1 MAKAI
6 AGFFRT
12 PQDGE
17 AAQQALLSAG
27 FTREEVSFLT
37 GDTRGHETPAIGPIA
52 STGSE
57 SEAVPD
63 AWVGGVAG
71 LAIGMVAA
79 AIPGIGPL
87 LAIGPLAGAIGGM
100 TLGAAAGGLI
110 GLLRDQGISQEEA
123 EFYAEGVKRGGSLV
137 TVQDVTDDRA
147 DKARDILKEHG
158 AIDTETLAEEQRR
171 VEKS

>member
-12 PQDGE
+12 PQEGE

-27 FTREEVSFLT
+27 FNRDEVSYLT
-37 GDTRGHETPAIGPIA
+37 GDTRGHETPAVGPVA
-52 STGSE
+52 GTGSE

-63 AWVGGVAG
+63 AWIGGVAG
-71 LAIGMVAA
+71 LAVGMVAA

-87 LAIGPLAGAIGGM
+87 LAIGPLAGAIGG
-100 TLGAAAGGLI
+100 LSVGAAAGGLI
-110 GLLRDQGISQEEA
+110 GLLRDQGISNEEA

-137 TVQDVTDDRA
+137 TVHDVTDERA
-147 DKARDILKEHG
+147 KIARGILDDHR
-158 AIDTETLAEEQRR
+158 AIDTETLAEEHAKTKR
-171 VEKS
+171 